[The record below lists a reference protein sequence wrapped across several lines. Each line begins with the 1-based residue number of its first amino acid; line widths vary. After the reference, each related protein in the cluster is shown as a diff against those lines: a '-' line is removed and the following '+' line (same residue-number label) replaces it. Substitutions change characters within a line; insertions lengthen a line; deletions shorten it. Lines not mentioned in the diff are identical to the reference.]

1 METAG
6 RKYMPENS
14 VREHLKNSDRKTVI
28 TYVILHTL
36 VVISLIRQLLA
47 GDFYNAFL
55 CIVSLLLFMIPR
67 LVETKLKIELPD
79 LLECTIYIFI
89 FAAEILGEINNFY
102 QIIPFWDTILHTL
115 NGFLCAAIGFSLVDL
130 LNRNSRRVN
139 LSPLY
144 LALVSFCFSM
154 TVGVCWEFFEFSMD
168 NVTGTDMQ
176 KDTLVQN
183 INSVYLNETG
193 ANRTVKIRKIDN
205 TEIHTADGQTYEIKD
220 GYLDIGLIDTMDD
233 LFVNLIGALTFNVIG
248 YIYVRKRD
256 FSKKNIAMRF
266 VPHKMDETQSEAQEE
281 LKALADE
288 LEEDEEKRKED
299 R

>member
-1 METAG
+1 
-6 RKYMPENS
+6 
-14 VREHLKNSDRKTVI
+14 
-28 TYVILHTL
+28 
-36 VVISLIRQLLA
+36 
-47 GDFYNAFL
+47 
-55 CIVSLLLFMIPR
+55 
-67 LVETKLKIELPD
+67 
-79 LLECTIYIFI
+79 
-89 FAAEILGEINNFY
+89 
-102 QIIPFWDTILHTL
+102 
-115 NGFLCAAIGFSLVDL
+115 
-130 LNRNSRRVN
+130 
-139 LSPLY
+139 
-144 LALVSFCFSM
+144 M
-154 TVGVCWEFFEFSMD
+154 TVGVCWEFFEFTMD

-176 KDTLVQN
+176 KDTLIQN

-205 TEIHTADGQTYEIKD
+205 TEIHTADGQTYEIKG

-281 LKALADE
+281 LNALADE